1 MVISMFLWG
10 LSWPSGKALTHYCSA
25 INFSVYRYIIVVATF
40 FPLLFFTK
48 TKVKLTKRG
57 IPPVIASGVLL
68 ALYSYLFYKGLK
80 TGAAGAGGVLV
91 TTLNPIVS
99 YLIGIVLSKAAPSKN
114 ETFGLLLGLIAGSIL
129 LKIWSNPGSVFASGN
144 VYFLLAS
151 VSWAAM
157 SKITSWGHIYGASL
171 GFTFWQYLI
180 TLICMLPLADMQEAR
195 TVIYIHDAVFW
206 GNLFFGAAIITSL
219 ATTLYFYTTTR
230 LGAEKASSFI
240 FLVPFSAAF
249 SSWLFLGEKVMLHT
263 IIGGALGMVAVYMI
277 NKRKP
282 VIIVEPD

>member
-48 TKVKLTKRG
+48 TKVKITRAG
-57 IPPVIASGVLL
+57 IPAVIASGTLL
-68 ALYSYLFYKGLK
+68 ALYSYLFYKGLI

-99 YLIGIVLSKAAPSKN
+99 YLIGIILSKTPPSKN
-114 ETFGLLLGLIAGSIL
+114 ETIGLLLGLVAGSLL

-157 SKITSWGHIYGASL
+157 SKITSRGHLYGASL

-180 TLICMLPLADMQEAR
+180 TLVCMLPLADAQEAR
-195 TVIYIHDAVFW
+195 NVIHIHDPIFW

-240 FLVPFSAAF
+240 FLVPFAAAF

-263 IIGGALGMVAVYMI
+263 IIGGALGMVAVYII